1 MINIGKILVL
11 IGIFSIVCGLIIIL
25 FGNKLSW
32 FGNTPFDFKYEG
44 DNTRVYAPIG
54 SMLVLSIVISVI
66 ANFILRFFK

>member
-11 IGIFSIVCGLIIIL
+11 IGIFSIVCGLVIIL
-25 FGNKLSW
+25 LGNKFGNI
-32 FGNTPFDFKYEG
+32 PFDFKYEG

>member
-1 MINIGKILVL
+1 MVNIGKILVVVGL
-11 IGIFSIVCGLIIIL
+11 FSVVCGLIIIL

-44 DNTRVYAPIG
+44 DNSRVYAPIG
-54 SMLVLSIVISVI
+54 SMLLLSLVFSVI